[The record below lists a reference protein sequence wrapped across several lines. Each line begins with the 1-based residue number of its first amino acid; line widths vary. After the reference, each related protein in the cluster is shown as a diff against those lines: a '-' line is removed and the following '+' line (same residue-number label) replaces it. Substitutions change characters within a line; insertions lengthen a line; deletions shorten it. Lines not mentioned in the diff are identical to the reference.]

1 MITVRTITEKPSL
14 KNNIT
19 RKNESAKVYMK
30 VKITQVD
37 PLLRV
42 TGEYY
47 FLDSEGRYNWLSD
60 FKPRSYTYAEFAD
73 IQSQLPALESS
84 TDVVA
89 NFKQRCFEMVKL
101 IIDQEAA
108 EGKVH
113 NFGIQSGNELELVV

>member
-1 MITVRTITEKPSL
+1 MITVRTTTEKTGLPN
-14 KNNIT
+14 KFT
-19 RKNESAKVYMK
+19 RTNDTAKVYMK

-47 FLDSEGRYNWLSD
+47 FFDSEGRYNKLSD
-60 FKPRSYTYAEFAD
+60 FKPRSYTYSEFAA

-101 IIDQEAA
+101 VIDQEAA

-113 NFGIQSGNELELVV
+113 NFGIQEGDELELFA

>member
-1 MITVRTITEKPSL
+1 MITVRTTTEKPNLLNVHSR
-14 KNNIT
+14 T
-19 RKNESAKVYMK
+19 NESAKVYMK

-47 FLDSEGRYNWLSD
+47 FLDAEGRYNWLSD
-60 FKPRSYTYAEFAD
+60 FKPRSYTYSQFAA

-101 IIDQEAA
+101 VIDQEAA

-113 NFGIQSGNELELVV
+113 NFGIQSGDELELFA